1 LSAFLFLLA
10 CLLLGAAV
18 ARLARPPARL
28 SEALNGW
35 VINIALP
42 ALVLELV
49 PKLSLAPD
57 LWLLVVSQWGVF
69 AGAFLLF
76 RSAGRALRWS
86 DARIGA
92 LTLVCGLGNT
102 SFMGYPMIEAL
113 RGREALALAV
123 VADQVGCFLMLA
135 TGGVIVAVLYGGG
148 AVRPREL
155 ARRVLLFPPFV
166 AMCVGAA
173 AGAAGGW
180 PPLAEQVLHAV
191 GLTLTPLALFAVG
204 LRVQLRLAREQL
216 AAAGIG
222 LSWKLLLAPLAVLAL
237 GQAAGVTGLT
247 LTVAVL
253 QAGIA
258 PMISAAILADQHRL
272 EPALA
277 NAVLGAGILLS
288 LRTVPLWNALL

>member
-1 LSAFLFLLA
+1 
-10 CLLLGAAV
+10 
-18 ARLARPPARL
+18 
-28 SEALNGW
+28 
-35 VINIALP
+35 
-42 ALVLELV
+42 
-49 PKLSLAPD
+49 
-57 LWLLVVSQWGVF
+57 
-69 AGAFLLF
+69 
-76 RSAGRALRWS
+76 
-86 DARIGA
+86 
-92 LTLVCGLGNT
+92 
-102 SFMGYPMIEAL
+102 
-113 RGREALALAV
+113 
-123 VADQVGCFLMLA
+123 MLA

-155 ARRVLLFPPFV
+155 ARRVLLFPPFL

-288 LRTVPLWNALL
+288 LLTVPLWNARL

>member
-1 LSAFLFLLA
+1 VSAFLLILA
-10 CLLLGAAV
+10 CLLLGAVV

-28 SEALNGW
+28 SQLLNAW
-35 VINIALP
+35 VINLALP

-49 PKLSLAPD
+49 PRLSLDPQ

-69 AGAFLLF
+69 LGAFVLF
-76 RSAGRALRWS
+76 RSAGRALGWS

-123 VADQVGCFLMLA
+123 VADQAGCFLMLA
-135 TGGVIVAVLYGGG
+135 TGGVIVASLHGG
-148 AVRPREL
+148 APVRPADL
-155 ARRVLLFPPFV
+155 ARRVLLFPPFA
-166 AMCVGAA
+166 AMCVGAV

-180 PPLAEQVLHAV
+180 PPLAEQALHAV
-191 GLTLTPLALFAVG
+191 GLTLTPVALFAVG
-204 LRVQLRLAREQL
+204 LRAQLRLARDQF

-237 GQAAGVTGLT
+237 GHGAGVTGLT
-247 LTVAVL
+247 LTVSVL
-253 QAGIA
+253 QAGVA

-288 LRTVPLWNALL
+288 LLTVPLWNAVL